1 MSSGGCGVNPH
12 SLHPSV
18 ITYVQSRVSGA
29 MAAGTVMPTSFTCGG
44 EGRNRHGQGAGRSAI
59 IDKSRRYPALN
70 DRERNNNDQ

>member
-44 EGRNRHGQGAGRSAI
+44 GGPKQAWARSEAKR
-59 IDKSRRYPALN
+59 DN
-70 DRERNNNDQ
+70 